1 MESLSDFQ
9 KQNWAL
15 LAHAKASLA
24 LVRSNNRDDLI
35 SGVCNAIVNQPPY
48 ILAWV
53 GLAMHD
59 NLKTVQVIGTHGAA
73 AGYAKGI
80 DVKWSP
86 DTPAGQGPTGQC
98 IQTSFPVLISDT
110 ESDPRFL
117 PWRERSKPYGI
128 RSVIAVPIK
137 DHEPQAIG
145 ALTVYANLPNAFGE
159 IEIQLFESLAKEIG
173 FGLAAIENQR
183 LLDEEV
189 KERERLNDQLVNTL
203 NITIEALSKTM
214 EWRDPYTAGHQK
226 KVALLS
232 QAIARKL
239 GWGEDRIKGLYLAAL
254 VHDMGKISTPS
265 EILTKPSMLTET
277 EMALIKEHPK
287 TGYDILKDIPF
298 TWPIA
303 QAVYQHHERIDGGG
317 YPNGLLSD
325 AIIPEAKILAV
336 ADTIEAMASH
346 RPYRPGLGLEKAILQ
361 VKAEAGKSL
370 DPAICE
376 AAYQLLE
383 QNEIQKI
390 MGLTE

>member
-1 MESLSDFQ
+1 LESLSDLQ

-15 LAHAKASLA
+15 LAHAKASSA
-24 LVRSNNRDDLI
+24 LVRSNDRDDLI

-59 NLKTVQVIGTHGAA
+59 DLKTVQVIGTHGAA
-73 AGYAKGI
+73 ADYAKGI

-86 DTPAGQGPTGQC
+86 DTPTGQGPTGLC
-98 IQTSFPVLISDT
+98 IQTSLPVLISDT
-110 ESDPRFL
+110 DSDSRFS
-117 PWRERSKPYGI
+117 PWKERAKPYGI

-145 ALTVYANLPNAFGE
+145 ALTVYANLPSAFGE
-159 IEIQLFESLAKEIG
+159 IETQLFESLAKEIG
-173 FGLAAIENQR
+173 FGLAAIEKQR
-183 LLDEEV
+183 LLDKEV
-189 KERERLNDQLVNTL
+189 KERERLNDQLVNAL
-203 NITIEALSKTM
+203 NTTIEAMSKTM

-239 GWGEDRIKGLYLAAL
+239 GWSEEKIRGLYLAAL
-254 VHDMGKISTPS
+254 VHDMGKIATPA
-265 EILTKPSMLTET
+265 EILTKPSMLSET
-277 EMALIKEHPK
+277 EMTLIKEHPR

-303 QAVYQHHERIDGGG
+303 QAVYQHHERLDGSG
-317 YPNGLLSD
+317 YPNGISGD
-325 AIIPEAKILAV
+325 AIISEARILAV
-336 ADTIEAMASH
+336 ADTIEAMTSH
-346 RPYRPGLGLEKAILQ
+346 RPYRPGLGLGKAIEL

-370 DPAICE
+370 DSSICQVACE
-376 AAYQLLE
+376 LLE
-383 QNEIQKI
+383 QDELKKI
-390 MGLTE
+390 MASS

>member
-1 MESLSDFQ
+1 LESLSDLQ

-15 LAHAKASLA
+15 LAHAKASSA
-24 LVRSNNRDDLI
+24 LVRSNDRDDLI

-59 NLKTVQVIGTHGAA
+59 DLKTVQVIGTHGAA
-73 AGYAKGI
+73 ADYAKGI

-86 DTPAGQGPTGQC
+86 DTPTGQGPTGLC
-98 IQTSFPVLISDT
+98 IQTSLPVLISDT
-110 ESDPRFL
+110 DSDSRFS
-117 PWRERSKPYGI
+117 PWKERAKPYGI

-145 ALTVYANLPNAFGE
+145 ALTVYANLPSAFGE
-159 IEIQLFESLAKEIG
+159 IETQLFESLAKEIG
-173 FGLAAIENQR
+173 FGLAAIEKQR
-183 LLDEEV
+183 LLDKEV
-189 KERERLNDQLVNTL
+189 KERERLNDQLVNAL
-203 NITIEALSKTM
+203 NTTIEAMSKTM

-232 QAIARKL
+232 QAIAKKL
-239 GWGEDRIKGLYLAAL
+239 GWSEEKIRGLYLAAL
-254 VHDMGKISTPS
+254 VHDMGKIATPA

-277 EMALIKEHPK
+277 EMTLIKEHPR

-303 QAVYQHHERIDGGG
+303 QAVYQHHERLDGSG
-317 YPNGLLSD
+317 YPNGISGD

-336 ADTIEAMASH
+336 ADTIEAMTSH
-346 RPYRPGLGLEKAILQ
+346 RPYRPGLGLGKAIEL

-370 DPAICE
+370 DSSICQVACE
-376 AAYQLLE
+376 LLE
-383 QNEIQKI
+383 QDVLKKI
-390 MGLTE
+390 MASS

>member
-1 MESLSDFQ
+1 MESLSDLQ

-15 LAHAKASLA
+15 LAHAKASSA
-24 LVRSNNRDDLI
+24 LVRSNDRDDLI

-59 NLKTVQVIGTHGAA
+59 DLKTVQVIGTHGAA
-73 AGYAKGI
+73 ADYAKGI

-86 DTPAGQGPTGQC
+86 DTPTGQGPTGLC
-98 IQTSFPVLISDT
+98 IQTSLPVLISDT
-110 ESDPRFL
+110 DSDSRFS
-117 PWRERSKPYGI
+117 PWKERAKPYGI

-145 ALTVYANLPNAFGE
+145 ALTVYANLPSAFGE
-159 IEIQLFESLAKEIG
+159 IETQLFESLAKEIG
-173 FGLAAIENQR
+173 FGLAAIEKQR
-183 LLDEEV
+183 LLDKEV
-189 KERERLNDQLVNTL
+189 KERERLNDQLVNAL
-203 NITIEALSKTM
+203 NTTIEAMSKTM

-232 QAIARKL
+232 QAIAKKL
-239 GWGEDRIKGLYLAAL
+239 GWSEEKIRGLYLAAL
-254 VHDMGKISTPS
+254 VHDMGKIATPA

-277 EMALIKEHPK
+277 EMTLIKEHPR

-303 QAVYQHHERIDGGG
+303 QAVYQHHERLDGSG
-317 YPNGLLSD
+317 YPNGISGD
-325 AIIPEAKILAV
+325 AIIPEARILAV
-336 ADTIEAMASH
+336 ADTIEAMTSH
-346 RPYRPGLGLEKAILQ
+346 RPYRPGLGLGKAIEL

-370 DPAICE
+370 DSSICQVACE
-376 AAYQLLE
+376 LLE
-383 QNEIQKI
+383 QDELKKI
-390 MGLTE
+390 MASS

>member
-1 MESLSDFQ
+1 MESLSDLQ

-15 LAHAKASLA
+15 LAHAKASSA
-24 LVRSNNRDDLI
+24 LVRSNDRDDLI

-59 NLKTVQVIGTHGAA
+59 DLKTVQVVGTHGAA
-73 AGYAKGI
+73 ADYAKGI

-86 DTPAGQGPTGQC
+86 DTPTGQGPTGLC
-98 IQTSFPVLISDT
+98 IQTSLPVLISDT
-110 ESDPRFL
+110 DSDSRFS
-117 PWRERSKPYGI
+117 PWKERAKPYGI

-145 ALTVYANLPNAFGE
+145 ALTVYANLPSAFGE
-159 IEIQLFESLAKEIG
+159 IETQLFESLAKEIG
-173 FGLAAIENQR
+173 FGLAAIEKQR
-183 LLDEEV
+183 LLDKEV
-189 KERERLNDQLVNTL
+189 KERERLNDQLVNAL
-203 NITIEALSKTM
+203 NTTIEAMSKTM

-239 GWGEDRIKGLYLAAL
+239 GWSEEKIRGLYLAAL
-254 VHDMGKISTPS
+254 VHDMGKIATPA

-277 EMALIKEHPK
+277 EMTLIKEHPRA
-287 TGYDILKDIPF
+287 GYDILKDIPF

-303 QAVYQHHERIDGGG
+303 QAVYQHHERLDGSG
-317 YPNGLLSD
+317 YPNGISGD
-325 AIIPEAKILAV
+325 AIIPEARILAV
-336 ADTIEAMASH
+336 ADTIEAMTSH
-346 RPYRPGLGLEKAILQ
+346 RPYRPGLGLGKAIEL

-370 DPAICE
+370 DSSICQVACE
-376 AAYQLLE
+376 LLE
-383 QNEIQKI
+383 QDELKKI
-390 MGLTE
+390 MASS